1 MRNMYGPYDKEQKS
15 GLEQNDDFYSK
26 YRTAGAGRL
35 GANLVK
41 NSGKKAGSITRSV
54 SSLSLHTHTQ

>member
-1 MRNMYGPYDKEQKS
+1 MRNIYGPYDKEQKS

-41 NSGKKAGSITRSV
+41 NSGEKCRWIQRKSQVLVYSTV
-54 SSLSLHTHTQ
+54 